1 MINLIVNFLFQLLNF
16 CILEEFT
23 EILNIEKIV
32 KEEEEVK
39 EEHMDKGIQ
48 RTFLHILQELYV
60 IIQYTQTSTFQ
71 L

>member
-48 RTFLHILQELYV
+48 RKFLHILQELYI